1 MTQNLK
7 YRMKSLLTLKYLSIS
22 LVLVFLLQTNAI
34 NAQLNSSN
42 QSYRVDGKV
51 ISESGEPLIG
61 VNVRVEG
68 SSTGTITDFDGRF
81 TINIGSSK
89 AILAFSYLGYIQQTI
104 AVSKQATLSVVLKED
119 TKQLDEVV
127 VVAYGTQRKKDLT
140 GAVSSVDVKEMKK
153 MQSPNIGQALQ
164 GQVPGVSVSTSGAPG
179 SSADIRIRGI
189 GSFSNVGPLY
199 VIDGMILTG
208 SQREFNV
215 NDIES
220 MQVLKDASATALY
233 GARGANGVIVITTK
247 KGTDGPARIDVSA
260 NYGVQNFAKQ
270 IPMMNSLEFLRIN
283 RQAYENAN
291 MEWPGEPAQGQVL
304 TNTDWQKEFFKQGT
318 TQDYNVTLSG
328 GSQNGNY
335 LVSGNLFKQDGV
347 VQGPTHQRSTIRV
360 NTGMKKGI
368 FTFGENILFSCSETK
383 PMIGVPFIDL
393 CRMPPIIPVIDS
405 IGKYGV
411 GSPAYQTYGTNP
423 IGLQK
428 TRDYLQTSNR
438 LVGNIF
444 GEVDI
449 LKGLKFKTNL
459 GIEYHAWHDR
469 EKTTFDQIRYLE
481 VSSYTNQLTE
491 RRGDF
496 TTWILENTLTY
507 NKKINKHA
515 FDMLFGYTAQ
525 NTNTK
530 QMESTTY
537 NVVPGFW
544 VLTPGNKYNSI
555 SSRDLESAMLSML
568 GRINYAY
575 DDKYL
580 IQINA
585 RRDGSSR
592 FGENYRYGTFPSA
605 SVGWRISQ
613 EKFMEPTRS
622 WLNDLKLR
630 ASYGTIGDQQAIGE
644 YDYATYISV
653 GEGAIFGTD
662 QILNEGA
669 IQKGSANPN
678 LRWES
683 KTTLNIGVDFTLYD
697 NKIYGSAEFFTA
709 DSKDILV
716 KLPTS
721 WTDGTDITPWT
732 NFGWVNNKGFEG
744 TLGYREQKADFKY
757 NVALNLTTLKNTVLD
772 LGASYREGGINGVN
786 RTEEG
791 RSFGDF
797 YVVRTDG
804 IFQTWDEV
812 YAHTFTTT
820 DAITGLP
827 VSKMIQPKA
836 SPGDI
841 RYTDANKDGK
851 IDKDDREFVG
861 SPFPDFELGLNLS
874 FEYKNFDLSMFV
886 TGVFGNLIYNNTKY
900 WLERMDETTNLPKS
914 LVPWTPE
921 NHSTTTPKAFILPND
936 NTKSYSDRW
945 IEKGDYIRLKNL
957 QIGYNFPKTMLKQT
971 KLIDSCRLF
980 AGAQNLLTI
989 TGYSGYDPEI
999 SGGDVFGKG
1008 NDDGHFPPVTSMNIG
1023 LQISF

>member
-1 MTQNLK
+1 MTKNTQYSSK
-7 YRMKSLLTLKYLSIS
+7 TLLTFKWLSIS
-22 LVLVFLLQTNAI
+22 LFLFFLLQTNAI
-34 NAQLNSSN
+34 NAQQNST
-42 QSYRVDGKV
+42 YRVDGTV
-51 ISESGEPLIG
+51 ISESGELLMG
-61 VNVRVEG
+61 VNVMVEG
-68 SSTGTITDFDGRF
+68 SSSGTITDIDGRF
-81 TINIGSSK
+81 SVEVSGTTAK
-89 AILAFSYLGYIQQTI
+89 LLFSYIGYIKQTMG
-104 AVSKQATLSVVLKED
+104 VSKKATLKVVLKEN
-119 TKQLDEVV
+119 TKQLDEIVV
-127 VVAYGTQRKKDLT
+127 VGYGTQRKKDLT
-140 GAVSSVDVKEMKK
+140 GAVSTVDVKEMKK

-179 SSADIRIRGI
+179 SSADIRIRGV

-208 SQREFNV
+208 TQREFNV

-247 KGTDGPARIDVSA
+247 KGTDGPTRIDVSA
-260 NYGVQNFAKQ
+260 NYGVQNIANQ
-270 IPMMNSLEFLRIN
+270 IPMMNSMEFLRIN

-291 MEWPGEPAQGQVL
+291 MEWPGEPTQGQVL

-368 FTFGENILFSCSETK
+368 LSFGENMLISRSETK

-393 CRMPPIIPVIDS
+393 CRMPPIIPVIDTT
-405 IGKYGV
+405 GKYGV

-423 IGLQK
+423 IGLQQ
-428 TRDYLQTSNR
+428 TRDNLQTSNR
-438 LVGNIF
+438 LVGNVFAEIA
-444 GEVDI
+444 I

-496 TTWILENTLTY
+496 STLILENTLTY
-507 NKKINKHA
+507 SKKINKHT
-515 FDMLFGYTAQ
+515 FDVLLGYTAQ
-525 NTNTK
+525 DTKWK
-530 QMESTTY
+530 QMESSTY
-537 NVVPGFW
+537 NLEPNFW
-544 VLTPGNKYNSI
+544 VFTVGNKYNSI
-555 SSRDLESAMLSML
+555 ISRDLESSMLSML

-592 FGENYRYGTFPSA
+592 FGANYRYGTFPSA

-613 EKFMEPTRS
+613 ETFMESAAS

-644 YDYATYISV
+644 YDFATYV
-653 GEGAIFGTD
+653 FFNEGAIFGSD
-662 QILNEGA
+662 QVLNMGG

-683 KTTLNIGVDFTLYD
+683 KTTFNIGVDFTLFD
-697 NKIYGSAEFFTA
+697 NKVYGSAEYFSA

-716 KLPTS
+716 KLPTA
-721 WTDGTDITPWT
+721 WADGSDYQPWT
-732 NFGWVNNKGFEG
+732 NFGRVNNKGFEG
-744 TLGYREQKADFKY
+744 TIGYREQKADFKY
-757 NVALNLTTLKNTVLD
+757 NVGLNLTTLKNTVLD

-797 YVVRTDG
+797 YVVQTDG
-804 IFQTWDEV
+804 IFQNWDEV
-812 YAHTFTTT
+812 WAHKFTVN

-827 VSKMIQPKA
+827 VTTMIQPKA

-841 RYTDANKDGK
+841 RYKDANNDGK
-851 IDKDDREFVG
+851 INKDDSEFVG
-861 SPFPDFELGLNLS
+861 SPFPSFELGLNLS
-874 FEYKNFDLSMFV
+874 FEYKNFDVSMFF
-886 TGVFGNLIYNNTKY
+886 TGVFGNLIFNNTKF

-921 NHSTTTPKAFILPND
+921 NQSTTTPRAFMGPND
-936 NTKSYSDRW
+936 NILSYSDRW

-957 QIGYNFPKTMLKQT
+957 QIGYNFPKTFLKQT
-971 KLIDSCRLF
+971 KLIDSCRIF

-1008 NDDGHFPPVTSMNIG
+1008 NDDGHFPPVTSMNLGIQ
-1023 LQISF
+1023 LSF